1 MPLEQRQA
9 IMVIVAVSFAIPLQV
24 PGSIHTL
31 YILTLFLV
39 PLNIFNMWYFLKDMI
54 VTFPKRLLFYLSIFS
69 LIGKMCRWQDQ
80 HGLQSTGLKP
90 R

>member
-9 IMVIVAVSFAIPLQV
+9 IMVIAAVSFAIPLQV
-24 PGSIHTL
+24 PGIIHCT
-31 YILTLFLV
+31 YPFLV
-39 PLNIFNMWYFLKDMI
+39 PLTIFNIWYFLKHMI
-54 VTFPKRLLFYLSIFS
+54 VTFPKWLLFYLSIFS

-80 HGLQSTGLKP
+80 HGLQSTGIKP